1 MSDKSIM
8 NIFKSNRTFP
18 QRIKLTVSLKKNSQF
33 WNQNAGCFT
42 KKKKKKPKKLPV
54 LLEASSSNYFLMSL
68 LTTFSRYQSYLVI
81 SRL

>member
-18 QRIKLTVSLKKNSQF
+18 QRIKLTVSLKKNSHF

-42 KKKKKKPKKLPV
+42 KKKKKKLPV

-68 LTTFSRYQSYLVI
+68 LTTFIRYQSYLVI

>member
-18 QRIKLTVSLKKNSQF
+18 QRIKLTVSLKKNSHF

-42 KKKKKKPKKLPV
+42 QKKKKKKNYRNCLKLVPV
-54 LLEASSSNYFLMSL
+54 I
-68 LTTFSRYQSYLVI
+68 TF
-81 SRL
+81 

>member
-18 QRIKLTVSLKKNSQF
+18 QRIKLTVSLKKYSHF

-42 KKKKKKPKKLPV
+42 KKKKKKKITGT
-54 LLEASSSNYFLMSL
+54 A
-68 LTTFSRYQSYLVI
+68 
-81 SRL
+81 

>member
-18 QRIKLTVSLKKNSQF
+18 QRIKLTVSLKKNSHF

-42 KKKKKKPKKLPV
+42 QKKKKKKITGT
-54 LLEASSSNYFLMSL
+54 A
-68 LTTFSRYQSYLVI
+68 
-81 SRL
+81 

>member
-18 QRIKLTVSLKKNSQF
+18 QRIKLTVSLKKNSHF

-42 KKKKKKPKKLPV
+42 QKKKKKKLPE

-68 LTTFSRYQSYLVI
+68 LTTFIRYQSYLVI

>member
-18 QRIKLTVSLKKNSQF
+18 QRIKLTVSLKKNSHF

-42 KKKKKKPKKLPV
+42 KKKKKKLPV